1 MSTQADAGTQTP
13 PAGKKPKK
21 RKRKIIRKIIILLLL
36 AALLGTAG
44 FIVVRKLQADYR
56 VTYDP
61 YTASVGTI
69 SKSLSYSGSM
79 QLISN
84 TTYSASSDG
93 KVREVYVSAGQQV
106 KEGDKLIR
114 LSDGTT
120 LTAEFDGTVNKVEVE
135 KGDEVRSGAN
145 LVQVTD
151 FDHMQVSFRIGESD
165 IQNVTI
171 GQQVRITV
179 ASISANFSAEI
190 DSIDYSTYTGNSVA
204 YYTAQIKVDTSG
216 IDNIYPGMQAT
227 ITIPQE
233 EARDVVVLKMDAIS
247 ASADNSAFVWK
258 QAEDGSMYEQA
269 VTVGLSNGNY
279 VEIKS
284 GVSDGETV
292 YVQVEEEETSFGS
305 ILSGLFGSQKVN
317 APSGGSRNFS
327 SPSGGSGGFSS
338 PSGSDFPGGGSFS
351 PGGGRNRGN

>member
-1 MSTQADAGTQTP
+1 MSDA
-13 PAGKKPKK
+13 KKAEKVKRTGRKK
-21 RKRKIIRKIIILLLL
+21 KRKIIKRIIILVIILGILDL
-36 AALLGTAG
+36 AGY
-44 FIVVRKLQADYR
+44 IVIRKVQADYE

-61 YTASVGTI
+61 YTASIGTI

-84 TTYSASSDG
+84 TTYTASSES
-93 KVREVYVSAGQQV
+93 KVREVYVTAGQDV
-106 KEGDKLIR
+106 KEGDKLVR

-120 LTAEFDGTVNKVEVE
+120 LTAEFNGTVNKVEVE
-135 KGDEVRSGAN
+135 KGDDVRNGTT

-165 IQNVTI
+165 IRNVTV
-171 GQQVRITV
+171 GQSVRITV
-179 ASISANFSAEI
+179 ASINASFSAEI

-204 YYTAQIKVDTSG
+204 YYTALIKVDTSG
-216 IDNIYPGMQAT
+216 IDYIYPGMQAT
-227 ITIPQE
+227 ITVPQE
-233 EARDVVVLKMDAIS
+233 EARDVVILKMDAIS
-247 ASADNSAFVWK
+247 ASADNSAFVYK

-292 YVQVEEEETSFGS
+292 YVQVEKEETTFGS
-305 ILSGLFGSQKVN
+305 ILSGIFGSQKVN
-317 APSGGSRNFS
+317 APSGGSR
-327 SPSGGSGGFSS
+327 SGGSGFSM
-338 PSGSDFPGGGSFS
+338 PSGSDFPSGGGSS
-351 PGGGRNRGN
+351 TPGGRNRGN